1 MANVDGNWNT
11 VTKSP
16 MGDQAATLTITSDG
30 DSFTGNY
37 SGPMG
42 SVPIRE
48 GKIDGNK
55 LTWALD
61 ITVPMQMTLTAEA
74 LVDGDNMMGSVTAG
88 AFGSFP
94 MSGTRAA

>member
-16 MGDQAATLTITSDG
+16 MGDQAATLTITSSGDG
-30 DSFTGNY
+30 FTGNY

-42 SVPIRE
+42 SVPIRD

-61 ITVPMQMTLTAEA
+61 ITVPMPMTLTAEA
-74 LVDGDNMMGSVTAG
+74 LVDEIG
-88 AFGSFP
+88 
-94 MSGTRAA
+94 RAVQQECRDRSRMPSSA